1 MIELINLFSYSFL
14 SALIGQA
21 PSIPICFMFV
31 QPACF
36 VHLELQCCTLRIDES
51 IINFQC
57 HECVKWSKAWL
68 VQTNLSLRTR
78 VILCGDVSLVILAR
92 EKEKKIHFMRK
103 EYDFSLESK
112 KKKNMKSTD
121 YIPHFSSSF
130 SWGKNWKITNTCHKK
145 VILLSRALWLNW
157 LIFFGIFNESI

>member
-36 VHLELQCCTLRIDES
+36 VHLVLQCGTLRIDES
-51 IINFQC
+51 IINVQR

-78 VILCGDVSLVILAR
+78 VILCGDVSLVILATR
-92 EKEKKIHFMRK
+92 EKEKKIDFMRE
-103 EYDFSLESK
+103 EYDFSLEFNK
-112 KKKNMKSTD
+112 KWKAPIIYTIFLHHSLGEKKEKHKYMSQKS
-121 YIPHFSSSF
+121 YIIVKSP
-130 SWGKNWKITNTCHKK
+130 I
-145 VILLSRALWLNW
+145 A
-157 LIFFGIFNESI
+157 

>member
-36 VHLELQCCTLRIDES
+36 VHLVLQCGTLRIDES
-51 IINFQC
+51 IINVQR

-78 VILCGDVSLVILAR
+78 VILCGDVSLVILATR
-92 EKEKKIHFMRK
+92 EKEKKIDFMRE
-103 EYDFSLESK
+103 EYDFSLEFNK
-112 KKKNMKSTD
+112 KWKAPIIYTIFLHHSLGEKKGKTQI
-121 YIPHFSSSF
+121 YVTKKLYYCQEPH
-130 SWGKNWKITNTCHKK
+130 C
-145 VILLSRALWLNW
+145 
-157 LIFFGIFNESI
+157 LIG